1 MVLERYEGDRSVRD
15 GARPQTTP
23 VPLREVLFE
32 FHFLGRCARVVAI
45 DPVSNTE
52 VTMVGAPGYS
62 EHMLKRLAARKLAY
76 VIAKKQNTWKL
87 GS

>member
-1 MVLERYEGDRSVRD
+1 MRD
-15 GARPQTTP
+15 GARSQIPP

-52 VTMVGAPGYS
+52 VIMVGAPGYS
-62 EHMLKRLAARKLAY
+62 EHMLKWLAARKLAY
-76 VIAKKQNTWKL
+76 VIAKKQNTRKF

>member
-1 MVLERYEGDRSVRD
+1 MRHGT
-15 GARPQTTP
+15 RPRVTP

-32 FHFLGRCARVVAI
+32 FHIVGRRIRVVAI
-45 DPVSNTE
+45 DPDSNTE
-52 VTMVGAPGYS
+52 IIMVGAPGYS

-76 VIAKKQNTWKL
+76 VIGRKQNNPKS